1 VLLVINIDLINV
13 IRADLIDF
21 RSADQQFNELWANAL
36 ACEKCGIKAVLHDG
50 SETLAAIVARLE
62 SEDSKHIWH

>member
-1 VLLVINIDLINV
+1 VLLLINIDLNNV

-36 ACEKCGIKAVLHDG
+36 AYV
-50 SETLAAIVARLE
+50 SSVA
-62 SEDSKHIWH
+62 

>member
-1 VLLVINIDLINV
+1 MKHIINILCSFNSVLLLINIDLNNV

-36 ACEKCGIKAVLHDG
+36 AYV
-50 SETLAAIVARLE
+50 SSVA
-62 SEDSKHIWH
+62 